1 VHGAMRDKWAIA
13 LAIFLSGLT
22 VALMAA
28 ALFLD

>member
-1 VHGAMRDKWAIA
+1 MRDKWAIA
-13 LAIFLSGLT
+13 LAIFLSGMR